1 MSRLRSGRGSN
12 PSGASRASAAPR
24 GARGVLVPAA
34 KSDIYVALLG
44 ISLAAVVISCI
55 LMALLMM
62 KYEWKVSVSSAAPTP
77 SALATAPVQLAST
90 PTAAIL
96 ALC

>member
-12 PSGASRASAAPR
+12 PSGASRTSAAPR
-24 GARGVLVPAA
+24 ARGVLVPAA

-55 LMALLMM
+55 LMALLLM
-62 KYEWKVSVSSAAPTP
+62 KYEWKVSVASATPSP
-77 SALATAPVQLAST
+77 SALAAAPFQLASL
-90 PTAAIL
+90 AIADL
-96 ALC
+96 PSRS

>member
-12 PSGASRASAAPR
+12 PSGGSRSAAAPR
-24 GARGVLVPAA
+24 ARGVLVPAA

-55 LMALLMM
+55 LMALLLM
-62 KYEWKVSVSSAAPTP
+62 KYDWKVSVSSASPTP
-77 SALATAPVQLAST
+77 SALATAPVQLASAAA
-90 PTAAIL
+90 AAIP
-96 ALC
+96 ARC

>member
-12 PSGASRASAAPR
+12 PTGASRAAAAPR
-24 GARGVLVPAA
+24 GRGVLVPAA

-55 LMALLMM
+55 LMAWLLMS
-62 KYEWKVSVSSAAPTP
+62 YDWKVSVSSATPTP
-77 SALATAPVQLAST
+77 SALATAPVQLASAA
-90 PTAAIL
+90 TAPIPAR
-96 ALC
+96 C